1 MTSRRIGRHGSTSAW
16 SGAGAGLIMRKLIQ
30 KNLNQ
35 LTELFQEH
43 RGDADVLE
51 VLRFELAHRSTQAAK
66 KLQEQ
71 VESRLAILKADPQ
84 PKRNESKRTRRR
96 PEPLSAPKPVAEAPA
111 IRETHDA
118 LRSTFSEEGEL
129 LARWGMSPL
138 LPDDLFE
145 SFIDAWRAWL
155 RQRPTADGRSTPEFD
170 ADVQRIRAIRRER
183 KAST

>member
-1 MTSRRIGRHGSTSAW
+1 
-16 SGAGAGLIMRKLIQ
+16 MRKLIQ

-35 LTELFQEH
+35 LAKLFQEH

-51 VLRFELAHRSTQAAK
+51 VLRFELEHRSTQAAR

-71 VESRLAILKADPQ
+71 VESRLAILKEDPQ
-84 PKRNESKRTRRR
+84 PKGNASKPTRRR
-96 PEPLSAPKPVAEAPA
+96 PESRSAPKPEAEAPA
-111 IRETHDA
+111 IGEAHDA
-118 LRSTFSEEGEL
+118 LRATFSEEGEL

-155 RQRPTADGRSTPEFD
+155 RQRPTADGRSTPEFE
-170 ADVQRIRAIRRER
+170 ADVHRIRAIRKGRR
-183 KAST
+183 AST